1 MTDKTLKQL
10 ASSRKKQRKN
20 AVNERAPEKFAPC
33 AFALEK
39 YLKEYSRKMRSLQTW
54 QRAEPDERPT
64 SKPIH

>member
-1 MTDKTLKQL
+1 MADKTLKQL

-39 YLKEYSRKMRSLQTW
+39 FLKEYRRTKMGSHTRK
-54 QRAEPDERPT
+54 T
-64 SKPIH
+64 SQHGDAKEQE

>member
-1 MTDKTLKQL
+1 MADKTLKQL

-39 YLKEYSRKMRSLQTW
+39 FLKEHRKKLSLQTL
-54 QRAEPDERPT
+54 ERT
-64 SKPIH
+64 KSD